1 MAEFRMPSLG
11 ADMEAG
17 TLIEWKVKPGDRIK
31 RGDIIAEVET
41 DKGIIEVEVFE
52 DGIVDQILVQ
62 PDAKVPV
69 GTVLATIHSVGA
81 APMPAADRAV
91 AERMPVGAEPQMQP
105 SLAAGGP
112 RIPVPTL
119 VPPAS
124 TTGKRLRVSP
134 LARKLA
140 AELGIDVSTVQGTGP
155 EGAIERADVERAA
168 AARKAEERPPAPT
181 PTPPPT
187 TLEVGPM
194 PEVLPR
200 IAEAAI
206 PEFQVRM
213 RRAIAAAMARSN
225 REIPHYYLETRIDM
239 SHALRW
245 LEAENQTRAIKDR
258 LLPVVLLIKAVAKAL
273 GDIPELNG
281 YWIDDRLQPHEAI
294 HIGFAI
300 SLRQGGLVIP
310 AIHHA
315 DLKSLDEL
323 MEVLHDV
330 IPRVRA
336 GRLRSSE
343 LTDATI
349 TVTNLGDLG
358 VEVVYGVIYPP
369 QVALVGFGKIIEQP
383 WAEHGMLGIRP
394 ILTATLAADHRATD
408 GHRGGQF
415 LESLNRYL
423 QEPATL

>member
-1 MAEFRMPSLG
+1 
-11 ADMEAG
+11 
-17 TLIEWKVKPGDRIK
+17 
-31 RGDIIAEVET
+31 
-41 DKGIIEVEVFE
+41 
-52 DGIVDQILVQ
+52 
-62 PDAKVPV
+62 
-69 GTVLATIHSVGA
+69 
-81 APMPAADRAV
+81 
-91 AERMPVGAEPQMQP
+91 
-105 SLAAGGP
+105 
-112 RIPVPTL
+112 
-119 VPPAS
+119 
-124 TTGKRLRVSP
+124 
-134 LARKLA
+134 
-140 AELGIDVSTVQGTGP
+140 
-155 EGAIERADVERAA
+155 
-168 AARKAEERPPAPT
+168 
-181 PTPPPT
+181 
-187 TLEVGPM
+187 
-194 PEVLPR
+194 
-200 IAEAAI
+200 
-206 PEFQVRM
+206 M

-225 REIPHYYLETRIDM
+225 SEIPHYYLETRIDM
-239 SHALRW
+239 SRALRW
-245 LEAENQTRAIKDR
+245 LETENQKRAIKDR
-258 LLPVVLLIKAVAKAL
+258 LLPVVLLVKAVAKAL
-273 GDIPELNG
+273 GDVPELNG
-281 YWIDDRLQPHEAI
+281 YWIDDRLQPQEAI

-369 QVALVGFGKIIEQP
+369 QVALVGFGRITEQP

-394 ILTATLAADHRATD
+394 ILRVTLAADHRATD

-415 LESLNRYL
+415 LEALNRYL